1 MARRASV
8 FIRSP
13 LAFCRSSA
21 PSCAAAAAA
30 VELACLSSAP
40 CAALAAN
47 HASVPAASGS
57 HHWPLCLDSSIRR
70 SWVSAL
76 SATAA
81 SPTECDARSHLASA
95 AGNPHWSPPSAPPAP
110 PAPAPTTRLLF
121 FKSTTMS
128 SISLARFVSPPT
140 AVSASLSAPPALSLS
155 SATRVWRLKMKS
167 FIPPGSSERNLAP
180 AHRSNDNIK
189 VASSSSSVDTSVT
202 NNPYNTLLGY
212 NPHVCRRANTAVRLD
227 AARAFPAA
235 RAASSDLRSWH
246 PNLAPSSGPNS
257 PLTPATKAAS
267 AAAYC
272 SLALGPSTK
281 ALSIS
286 LVHASPTARRGIRA
300 ESCAISFA
308 TLATLDSPMRFISPR
323 TWWKTKHDVILIAR
337 TER

>member
-1 MARRASV
+1 MSTRGISRSCLSASGNLSNRSNASAKSSDPITTQKMARRASV

-110 PAPAPTTRLLF
+110 APAPWDDEGTFISFRSAFTAS
-121 FKSTTMS
+121 STSFLCSLRRSAS
-128 SISLARFVSPPT
+128 SVVHVIWSPSLAMTSLELSCHAASPAMIAPSCPGFRSRPT
-140 AVSASLSAPPALSLS
+140 GQECTSNARRRWSSLPRTSPGAMHSLMS
-155 SATRVWRLKMKS
+155 M
-167 FIPPGSSERNLAP
+167 
-180 AHRSNDNIK
+180 
-189 VASSSSSVDTSVT
+189 SSSSR
-202 NNPYNTLLGY
+202 TL
-212 NPHVCRRANTAVRLD
+212 D
-227 AARAFPAA
+227 I
-235 RAASSDLRSWH
+235 S
-246 PNLAPSSGPNS
+246 
-257 PLTPATKAAS
+257 S
-267 AAAYC
+267 AAM
-272 SLALGPSTK
+272 SS
-281 ALSIS
+281 S
-286 LVHASPTARRGIRA
+286 
-300 ESCAISFA
+300 
-308 TLATLDSPMRFISPR
+308 
-323 TWWKTKHDVILIAR
+323 
-337 TER
+337 